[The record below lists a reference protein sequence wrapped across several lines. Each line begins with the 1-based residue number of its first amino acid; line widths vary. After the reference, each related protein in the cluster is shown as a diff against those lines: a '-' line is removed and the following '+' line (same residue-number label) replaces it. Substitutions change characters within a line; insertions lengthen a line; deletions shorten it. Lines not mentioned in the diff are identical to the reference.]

1 VKYFEY
7 AHKFHDGLLPGGFFT
22 NTELKHPKSQLFFS
36 LYFMMTGLHGVHV
49 LIGMGVIAWVL
60 KRTLRGDFSPEY
72 YTPVE
77 LVGFYWHFVDLV
89 WIYLF
94 PLLYL
99 VG

>member
-1 VKYFEY
+1 MRRLHWVRRQESRGIEVPERSK
-7 AHKFHDGLLPGGFFT
+7 A
-22 NTELKHPKSQLFFS
+22 
-36 LYFMMTGLHGVHV
+36 LHGLDKAVHGFHV
-49 LIGMGVIAWVL
+49 IVGMGLISWL
-60 KRTLRGDFSPEY
+60 LRRTVRKDFSPHY

-94 PLLYL
+94 PLMYL